1 MKGLK
6 FYMIC
11 GIVFVSIL
19 GTLLHFAYIWS
30 GNNIFIG
37 LFSPINES
45 IWEHTKLI
53 FFPLLLYT
61 MYLDKKKGKEY
72 PCITS
77 AMGFASLF
85 GVFLIIVLFYT
96 YSGMLGFHVAFVDI
110 SIFYIS
116 VLLAFYSAY
125 RFANSCKLESY
136 SMLLQILQ
144 IAFLCLF
151 IFFTFFPP
159 NLPLFISPK

>member
-1 MKGLK
+1 MKSLK

-61 MYLDKKKGKEY
+61 MYLDIKKGKEY

-116 VLLAFYSAY
+116 VLLVFYLAY

-159 NLPLFISPK
+159 NLPLFMTK